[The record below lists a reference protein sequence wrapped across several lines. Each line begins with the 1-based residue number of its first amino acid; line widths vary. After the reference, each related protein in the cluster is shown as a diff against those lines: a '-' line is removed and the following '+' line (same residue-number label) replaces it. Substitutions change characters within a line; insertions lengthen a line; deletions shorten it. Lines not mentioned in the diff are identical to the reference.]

1 MANRLQLKRG
11 TTTPGNIFYE
21 GEPIYDKSGK
31 VLYVGDNGGTDSG
44 TGSAVASSAAYNA
57 VLQILTAAST
67 SSQASINLREDS
79 DNGTDSV
86 KIQAPASLATSY
98 TLTLPAD
105 DGTSGQILQTDGSG
119 VLTWANQA
127 SGYTGWT
134 ISDGTTSETIHSGNT
149 LTVLAGEGID
159 TTVSATDTLTI
170 AAEIASST
178 NAGVA
183 SFTSAD
189 FTVAAG
195 GSVSLNSITTANK
208 VALSAID
215 IDGGT
220 DIGAALADADL
231 IIVDDGGAGTN
242 RKAAVTRITD
252 YTFGKVSGDITV
264 NSSGVAAI
272 GSGVIVNADINAS
285 AAIAYSKLSLT
296 GSIVNA
302 DISASAAIADS
313 KLATISTANKVSAAA
328 VDIDGATDIGGA
340 IADVDLFL
348 VDDGANGTNRKA
360 AATRITDYT
369 FGKVSGDVTISSTGT
384 AAIGTG
390 VIVDADVNASAAIAY
405 SKLALSNSIV
415 NADISSSAAI
425 ADSKLATISTANKVS
440 AAALD
445 IDGATDIGT
454 ALADADLIIV
464 DDGGAG
470 TNRKAA
476 VTRITDYT
484 FGKVS
489 GDITISSTGTAAI
502 GSGVIVNADVSASAA
517 IAYSKLALT
526 GSIVNA
532 DISASAAIAN
542 SKLANS
548 TINVTDGTT
557 SSGVAL
563 GGTLTFAA
571 TANETTVA
579 QSGGTVT
586 IGLPDN
592 VTIGNDLTVN
602 GNLRVVGTAVTFQT
616 ETVKVDDRFI
626 ELGLINGAAPSTA
639 TTWDTGIGFN
649 YHATTAKKS
658 ALVWF
663 DNTGFNLASQISET
677 ADTGTADPQI
687 SITAFAPLGIN
698 ALYIGSVT
706 TAGNEV
712 INSSKEAVNLIFD
725 GGSY

>member
-11 TTTPGNIFYE
+11 TTAPGSIFYE

-31 VLYVGDNGGTDSG
+31 VLYVGDNGGTGSG
-44 TGSAVASSAAYNA
+44 TGSAVASSATYNA
-57 VLQILTAAST
+57 ALQILTAASAT
-67 SSQASINLREDS
+67 SQAAITLLEDS
-79 DNGTDSV
+79 DNGSNSV
-86 KIQAPASLATSY
+86 KIQPPASLASDY
-98 TLTLPAD
+98 TLTLPAN
-105 DGTSGQILQTDGSG
+105 DGDSGQFLQTDGSG
-119 VLTWANQA
+119 VLTWAHQT

-134 ISDGTTSETIHSGNT
+134 ISDGTTTQSIDSGNT
-149 LTVLAGEGID
+149 LTITAGEGID

-170 AAEIASST
+170 AAEIASAT

-183 SFTSAD
+183 SFTTAD
-189 FTVAAG
+189 FTVTAG
-195 GSVSLNSITTANK
+195 GSVSLNTISTANK
-208 VALSAID
+208 VSLSALD
-215 IDGGT
+215 IDGAT
-220 DIGAALADADL
+220 DIGAPLVDADVF
-231 IIVDDGGAGTN
+231 IVDDGGAGTN

-252 YTFGKVSGDITV
+252 YAFGKVSGDITI
-264 NSSGVAAI
+264 SSTGTAAI
-272 GSGVIVNADINAS
+272 GSGVIVNADVSAS
-285 AAIAYSKLSLT
+285 AAITYSKLALT

-302 DISASAAIADS
+302 DISASAAIA
-313 KLATISTANKVSAAA
+313 
-328 VDIDGATDIGGA
+328 
-340 IADVDLFL
+340 
-348 VDDGANGTNRKA
+348 
-360 AATRITDYT
+360 
-369 FGKVSGDVTISSTGT
+369 
-384 AAIGTG
+384 
-390 VIVDADVNASAAIAY
+390 Y
-405 SKLALSNSIV
+405 SKLSLSNSIV

-440 AAALD
+440 LAALD
-445 IDGATDIGT
+445 IDGATDIGA
-454 ALADADLIIV
+454 ALADADLIVV

-502 GSGVIVNADVSASAA
+502 GSGVIVNADINASAA

-548 TINVTDGTT
+548 TIAVTDGTT
-557 SSGVAL
+557 SSNISL

-602 GNLRVVGTAVTFQT
+602 GNLRVVGTAVTFETQT
-616 ETVKVDDRFI
+616 VRVEDRLI
-626 ELGLINGAAPSTA
+626 ELGMVNGAAPASA
-639 TTWDTGIGFN
+639 TTWDSGVAFN
-649 YHATTAKKS
+649 YFATTAKKS

-687 SITAFAPLGIN
+687 SITAFAPIGVN

>member
-11 TTTPGNIFYE
+11 TTTPGSIFYE
-21 GEPIYDKSGK
+21 GEPIYDKTGK
-31 VLYVGDNGGTDSG
+31 VLYVGDNGGTGSG

-57 VLQILTAAST
+57 AVQILTAAST
-67 SSQASINLREDS
+67 ASQASITLLEDT
-79 DNGTDSV
+79 DNGSDSV
-86 KIQAPASLATSY
+86 KIQAPAALAASY

-134 ISDGTTSETIHSGNT
+134 ISDGTTTETIHSGNT

-183 SFTSAD
+183 SFTTAD
-189 FTVAAG
+189 FTVAAAG
-195 GSVSLNSITTANK
+195 LVSLNNITTANK

-272 GSGVIVNADINAS
+272 GSGVIVDADVNAS
-285 AAIAYSKLSLT
+285 AAIAYSKLALT

-302 DISASAAIADS
+302 DISASAAIADT

-328 VDIDGATDIGGA
+328 IDIDGATDIGA
-340 IADVDLFL
+340 ALADVDLFL
-348 VDDGANGTNRKA
+348 VDDGAGGTNRKA

-369 FGKVSGDVTISSTGT
+369 FGKVSGDITISSTGT
-384 AAIGTG
+384 AAIGSG
-390 VIVDADVNASAAIAY
+390 VIVDADINASAAIA
-405 SKLALSNSIV
+405 
-415 NADISSSAAI
+415 DT
-425 ADSKLATISTANKVS
+425 KLATISTANKIS
-440 AAALD
+440 LSALD
-445 IDGATDIGT
+445 IDGGTDIGA
-454 ALADADLIIV
+454 ALVDADLIIV

-489 GDITISSTGTAAI
+489 GDITVTNAGVSSITAGAIVNADINASAAI
-502 GSGVIVNADVSASAA
+502 AYSKLALTGSIVNADVSASAA
-517 IAYSKLALT
+517 IAYSKLSLS

-579 QSGGTVT
+579 QAGGTVT

-602 GNLRVVGTAVTFQT
+602 GNLRVVGTAVTFETQ
-616 ETVKVDDRFI
+616 TVKVEDRFI
-626 ELGLINGAAPSTA
+626 ELGLVNGAAPASA

-677 ADTGTADPQI
+677 ADTGTADPQV
-687 SITAFAPLGIN
+687 SITAFAPIGVN

>member
-21 GEPIYDKSGK
+21 AEPIYDKSGK
-31 VLYVGDNGGTDSG
+31 VLYVGDNGGTGSG

-57 VLQILTAAST
+57 VLQIITAAST
-67 SSQASINLREDS
+67 SSQASITLREDS
-79 DNGTDSV
+79 DNGTDNV
-86 KIQAPASLATSY
+86 KIQAPASLDASY
-98 TLTLPAD
+98 TLTLPED
-105 DGTSGQILQTDGSG
+105 DGTSGQVLQTDGSG
-119 VLTWANQA
+119 VLTWATQA

-134 ISDGTTSETIHSGNT
+134 ISDGTTTETIHSGNT

-272 GSGVIVNADINAS
+272 GSGVIVDADVNAS
-285 AAIAYSKLSLT
+285 AAIAYSKLALT

-302 DISASAAIADS
+302 DVSASAAIADT

-328 VDIDGATDIGGA
+328 IDIDGATDIGTA
-340 IADVDLFL
+340 LADVDLFL
-348 VDDGANGTNRKA
+348 VDDGAGGTNRKA

-369 FGKVSGDVTISSTGT
+369 FGKVSGDITVNSSGVAAISS
-384 AAIGTG
+384 G
-390 VIVDADVNASAAIAY
+390 VIVDADINASAAIA
-405 SKLALSNSIV
+405 
-415 NADISSSAAI
+415 DT
-425 ADSKLATISTANKVS
+425 KLATISTANKVS
-440 AAALD
+440 LAALD
-445 IDGATDIGT
+445 IDGGTDIGA
-454 ALADADLIIV
+454 ALVDADLIIV

-489 GDITISSTGTAAI
+489 CDITISSTGTAAI
-502 GSGVIVNADVSASAA
+502 GSGVIVNADINASAA

-532 DISASAAIAN
+532 DVSASAAIAY
-542 SKLANS
+542 SKLS
-548 TINVTDGTT
+548 
-557 SSGVAL
+557 
-563 GGTLTFAA
+563 LTG
-571 TANETTVA
+571 
-579 QSGGTVT
+579 S
-586 IGLPDN
+586 I
-592 VTIGNDLTVN
+592 VN
-602 GNLRVVGTAVTFQT
+602 A
-616 ETVKVDDRFI
+616 DI
-626 ELGLINGAAPSTA
+626 
-639 TTWDTGIGFN
+639 
-649 YHATTAKKS
+649 S
-658 ALVWF
+658 A
-663 DNTGFNLASQISET
+663 
-677 ADTGTADPQI
+677 
-687 SITAFAPLGIN
+687 
-698 ALYIGSVT
+698 
-706 TAGNEV
+706 
-712 INSSKEAVNLIFD
+712 
-725 GGSY
+725 

>member
-11 TTTPGNIFYE
+11 TTTPGSIFYE
-21 GEPIYDKSGK
+21 GEPIYDKTGK
-31 VLYVGDNGGTDSG
+31 VLYIGNNGGIGSG
-44 TGSAVASSAAYNA
+44 TGSAVASSATYESA
-57 VLQILTAAST
+57 LQILTAASAT
-67 SSQASINLREDS
+67 SQASITLLEDT
-79 DNGTDSV
+79 DNGSQSV
-86 KIQAPASLATSY
+86 KIQPPAALTSSY

-105 DGTSGQILQTDGSG
+105 DGNSGQVLQTDGSG
-119 VLTWANQA
+119 VLTWVDQT
-127 SGYTGWT
+127 SGYTGWS
-134 ISDGTTSETIHSGNT
+134 ISDGTTSQAIDSGNT
-149 LTVLAGEGID
+149 LTITAGEGID

-183 SFTSAD
+183 SFTTAD
-189 FTVAAG
+189 FTVTAG

-272 GSGVIVNADINAS
+272 GSGVIVDADVNAS
-285 AAIAYSKLSLT
+285 AAIAYSKLALT

-328 VDIDGATDIGGA
+328 IDIDGATDIGA
-340 IADVDLFL
+340 ALADVDLFL
-348 VDDGANGTNRKA
+348 VDDGAGGTNRKA

-369 FGKVSGDVTISSTGT
+369 FGKVSGDITVTSAGVAS
-384 AAIGTG
+384 IGAG
-390 VIVDADVNASAAIAY
+390 VIVDADINASAAIA
-405 SKLALSNSIV
+405 
-415 NADISSSAAI
+415 DT
-425 ADSKLATISTANKVS
+425 KLATISTANKVS
-440 AAALD
+440 IAALD
-445 IDGATDIGT
+445 IDGGTDIGA
-454 ALADADLIIV
+454 ALVDADLIIV

-489 GDITISSTGTAAI
+489 GDITVTNAGVSSITAGA
-502 GSGVIVNADVSASAA
+502 IVNADINASAA

-579 QSGGTVT
+579 QAGGTVT
-586 IGLPDN
+586 IGLPND

-602 GNLRVVGTAVTFQT
+602 GNLRVVGTAVTFETQ
-616 ETVKVDDRFI
+616 TVKVEDRFI
-626 ELGLINGAAPSTA
+626 ELGLVNGAAPASA

-677 ADTGTADPQI
+677 ADTGTADPQV
-687 SITAFAPLGIN
+687 SITAFAPIGVN

>member
-11 TTTPGNIFYE
+11 TTTPGSIFYE

-31 VLYVGDNGGTDSG
+31 VLYVGDNGGTGSG
-44 TGSAVASSAAYNA
+44 TGSAVASSATYNA
-57 VLQILTAAST
+57 ALQILTAASAT
-67 SSQASINLREDS
+67 SQASITLLEDA
-79 DNGTDSV
+79 DNGAQSV
-86 KIQAPASLATSY
+86 KIQPPDTLTSSY
-98 TLTLPAD
+98 VLTLPSD
-105 DGTSGQILQTDGSG
+105 DGNSGQILQTDGSG
-119 VLTWANQA
+119 VLSWVNQN

-134 ISDGTTSETIHSGNT
+134 ISDGTTTQAIDSGNT
-149 LTVLAGEGID
+149 LTITAGEGID

-170 AAEIASST
+170 AAEIASTT

-183 SFTSAD
+183 SFTTAD
-189 FTVAAG
+189 FSVTAG
-195 GSVSLNSITTANK
+195 GSVSLNTISTANK
-208 VALSAID
+208 VSIASLD

-264 NSSGVAAI
+264 TNAGVSSITAGA
-272 GSGVIVNADINAS
+272 IVNADINAS

-302 DISASAAIADS
+302 DISASAAIVDT
-313 KLATISTANKVSAAA
+313 KLATISTANKVS
-328 VDIDGATDIGGA
+328 
-340 IADVDLFL
+340 L
-348 VDDGANGTNRKA
+348 
-360 AATRITDYT
+360 
-369 FGKVSGDVTISSTGT
+369 
-384 AAIGTG
+384 
-390 VIVDADVNASAAIAY
+390 
-405 SKLALSNSIV
+405 
-415 NADISSSAAI
+415 
-425 ADSKLATISTANKVS
+425 
-440 AAALD
+440 AALD
-445 IDGATDIGT
+445 IDGGTDIGA
-454 ALADADLIIV
+454 ALVDADLIIV

-489 GDITISSTGTAAI
+489 GDITVSSLGVAAI
-502 GSGVIVNADVSASAA
+502 GSGVIVDADINASAAIADTKLATISTANKVSLAALDIDGGTDIGAALADADLFIVDDGGAGTNRKAAATRITDYTFGKVSGDITVTNAGVSSITAGAIVNADINASAA
-517 IAYSKLALT
+517 IAYSKLSLT

-548 TINVTDGTT
+548 TIAVTDGTT
-557 SSGVAL
+557 SSNISL

-592 VTIGNDLTVN
+592 VTIGQDLTVN
-602 GNLRVVGTAVTFQT
+602 GNLRVVGTAVTFETQT
-616 ETVKVDDRFI
+616 VRVEDRFI
-626 ELGLINGAAPSTA
+626 ELGLVNGSAPASA

-649 YHATTAKKS
+649 YFATTAKKS

-677 ADTGTADPQI
+677 ADTGTADPQV
-687 SITAFAPLGIN
+687 SITAFAPIGVN